1 MTFKDFNFDDKL
13 QESLNSIGFENPT
26 PIQEQAIPLIQ
37 AGNDLIACAQ
47 TGTGKTAAF
56 VLPIVNRLSAEPLE
70 TTYALIVVPT
80 RELVLQID
88 QALEGFLYFTGVS
101 HLAIYGGSDGQVFA
115 REKKALVEGANII
128 IATPGRLMAHLNMG
142 YVKFDDLKFLVLDKA
157 DRMLDMGFVDDI
169 LKITTYLPANRQ
181 TLMFSATMP
190 EKIRS
195 LAKKLLKE
203 PKEISLAVS
212 KPAEGVTQQAYLV
225 YDTQKNN
232 LITHLLK
239 DKDHSSVIV
248 FASTK
253 QKVKDL
259 ERDLLRARFK
269 VAAIHSDLD
278 QPEREAAL
286 RQFRNK
292 QLQVLVATDILSR
305 GIDIEDISLVVNY
318 DVPHDPED
326 YIHRIGRTARA
337 ESKGMAITFINDF
350 NQYKFANI
358 EKMIGYEIN
367 KMPLPEFMGSGP
379 LYQPNVRTKPPFDAN
394 KRKPAMRRPDQR
406 GPNRSGGHKPKGP
419 QQGPK

>member
-1 MTFKDFNFDDKL
+1 MTFKDFNFDHKL
-13 QESLNSIGFENPT
+13 QDSLDSIGFENPT
-26 PIQEQAIPLIQ
+26 PIQEQAIPLIK

-56 VLPIVNRLSAEPLE
+56 VLPIVDILSRESTE
-70 TTYALIVVPT
+70 TTFALIIVPT
-80 RELVLQID
+80 RELALQID
-88 QALEGFLYFTGVS
+88 QALEGFSYFTGVS

-142 YVKFDDLKFLVLDKA
+142 YVKFADLKFLVLDEA

-169 LKITTYLPANRQ
+169 LKITTYLPVKRQ

-195 LAKKLLKE
+195 LARKLLKD

-225 YDTQKNN
+225 YETQKNK
-232 LITHLLK
+232 LITEILRNK
-239 DKDHSSVIV
+239 EHSSVIV

-278 QPEREAAL
+278 QTEREEAL
-286 RQFRNK
+286 RAFRNK

-305 GIDIEDISLVVNY
+305 GIDIEDISMVLNY
-318 DVPHDPED
+318 DIPHDPED

-337 ESKGMAITFINDF
+337 EAKGIAITFISDI
-350 NQYKFANI
+350 NQHKFANI
-358 EKMIGYEIN
+358 EKMIGYEVDKIA
-367 KMPLPEFMGSGP
+367 LPESLGEGP
-379 LYQPNVRTKPPFDAN
+379 AYQPGVRN
-394 KRKPAMRRPDQR
+394 KGNFSGEGKRRPGNRNSKNSGQNKYR
-406 GPNRSGGHKPKGP
+406 GKKPFKP
-419 QQGPK
+419 

>member
-1 MTFKDFNFDDKL
+1 MTFKDFNFDNKL
-13 QESLNSIGFENPT
+13 QDSLDSIGFENPT

-37 AGNDLIACAQ
+37 EGNDLIACAQ

-56 VLPIVNRLSAEPLE
+56 VLPIIDALSKNEVE
-70 TTYALIVVPT
+70 TTFALIIVPT
-80 RELVLQID
+80 RELALQID
-88 QALEGFLYFTGVS
+88 QALEGFAYFTGVS

-128 IATPGRLMAHLNMG
+128 VATPGRLMAHLNMG
-142 YVKFDDLKFLVLDKA
+142 YVKFNDIKFLVLDEA

-169 LKITTYLPANRQ
+169 VKITTYIPSIRQ

-195 LAKKLLKE
+195 LAKKLLNN
-203 PKEISLAVS
+203 PKEISLSVS
-212 KPAEGVTQQAYLV
+212 KPAVGVTQLAYLA
-225 YDTQKNN
+225 YDTQKNK
-232 LITHLLK
+232 LITYLLK
-239 DKDHSSVIV
+239 NKSHSSVIV

-259 ERDLLRARFK
+259 ERDLLRAHFK
-269 VAAIHSDLD
+269 IAAIHSDLD
-278 QPEREAAL
+278 QAEREDAL

-305 GIDIEDISLVVNY
+305 GIDIEDISLVINY

-337 ESKGMAITFINDF
+337 EAKGMAITFINDF
-350 NQYKFANI
+350 NQHKFGNI
-358 EKMIGYEIN
+358 EQMIGYEIE
-367 KMPLPEFMGSGP
+367 KMPMPDFLGKGPEYNPSA
-379 LYQPNVRTKPPFDAN
+379 KPKPFNKHPSKFPN
-394 KRKPAMRRPDQR
+394 KRVF
-406 GPNRSGGHKPKGP
+406 KPKGP
-419 QQGPK
+419 RTNGPNNSNPESK

>member
-13 QESLNSIGFENPT
+13 QESLESIGFENPT

-37 AGNDLIACAQ
+37 AGSDLIACAQ

-56 VLPIVNRLSAEPLE
+56 VLPIIDVLSKESLE
-70 TTYALIVVPT
+70 TTFALIIVPT
-80 RELVLQID
+80 RELALQID
-88 QALEGFLYFTGVS
+88 QALEGFSYFTGVS

-142 YVKFDDLKFLVLDKA
+142 YVKFSDIKFLVLDEA

-169 LKITTYLPANRQ
+169 VKITTYLPTERQ

-190 EKIRS
+190 EKIRA
-195 LAKKLLKE
+195 LARKLLKN
-203 PKEISLAVS
+203 PKEVSLAVS

-225 YDTQKNN
+225 YDTQKNR
-232 LITHLLK
+232 LITGILK

-253 QKVKDL
+253 QKVKEL
-259 ERDLLRARFK
+259 ERDLLRANFK

-278 QPEREAAL
+278 QGEREAAL

-305 GIDIEDISLVVNY
+305 GIDIEDISLVLNY
-318 DVPHDPED
+318 DIPHDPED

-337 ESKGMAITFINDF
+337 EAKGMAITFINDQ

-358 EKMIGYEIN
+358 EKMIGYEIT
-367 KMPLPEFMGSGP
+367 KVPLPEYLGSGP
-379 LYQPNVRTKPPFDAN
+379 EYAPTVKTKSFTPNNNSSGGR
-394 KRKPAMRRPDQR
+394 RKPFR
-406 GPNRSGGHKPKGP
+406 KK
-419 QQGPK
+419 